1 MFGNTYVLKPNVE
14 KVQFWKNQVCL
25 VSLFENASKFSH
37 FCLGSFSLVST
48 NFSILSSLSGRIR
61 PHLALE
67 TQNFRNIDK
76 KNMKNLHSKCEKCNF
91 YHLKTTTTRA
101 TTTTTTTTIKSVQWL
116 SNRRP
121 FMLGILII
129 DDFRSPK
136 QHRKLKFQPDFW
148 HCRRP
153 AVNGETIGYVMIIFT
168 MGKWPQTTLK

>member
-91 YHLKTTTTRA
+91 YRNFWPRQKCFFFIFCNTGLD
-101 TTTTTTTTIKSVQWL
+101 
-116 SNRRP
+116 
-121 FMLGILII
+121 LGLLWTE
-129 DDFRSPK
+129 SK
-136 QHRKLKFQPDFW
+136 AKLKNSSIQKRKSRHKIHQNFIKFNENLM
-148 HCRRP
+148 RRAFNSNSYLFP
-153 AVNGETIGYVMIIFT
+153 SA
-168 MGKWPQTTLK
+168 LKEA